1 MRFKIGR
8 NAMIN
13 VIASILVK
21 QESLPT
27 FLEIFKSNVPIVKQE
42 KGCIE
47 YFPAVDVN
55 AGLPPQILDEDMV
68 TVIEK
73 WENLDALHAHL
84 TSTHMIEYQEKVHD
98 MVEGISLKVL
108 KEA

>member
-1 MRFKIGR
+1 
-8 NAMIN
+8 MIN
-13 VIASILVK
+13 VIASIRVK
-21 QESLPT
+21 PESLSA
-27 FLEIFKSNVPIVKQE
+27 FLEIFKVNVLNVKQE

-47 YFPAVDVN
+47 YFPAVDVD
-55 AGLPPQILDEDMV
+55 ADLPPQVFEVNVV

-84 TSTHMIEYQEKVHD
+84 ASAHMIAYQEKVKD
-98 MVEGISLKVL
+98 MVEDVSLKIL

>member
-1 MRFKIGR
+1 
-8 NAMIN
+8 MIN
-13 VIASILVK
+13 VIASIRIK
-21 QESLPT
+21 SEHFSA
-27 FLEIFKSNVPIVKQE
+27 FLEIFKSNVPIVKEE

-55 AGLPPQILDEDMV
+55 ANLPPQVLDKNVV

-73 WENLDALHAHL
+73 WEDIDALHTHL
-84 TSTHMIEYQEKVHD
+84 TSTHMIAYQEKVQD
-98 MVEGISLKVL
+98 MVEDVSLKIL